1 MSTPSKGRA
10 RPSTKGMIREKK
22 RAARASVVAGAIL
35 TAVKLAAG
43 IATGSLGLLAEA
55 AHSALDLGAAAL
67 TWGAVRASWRPPD
80 AEHHYGHGKIENL
93 TALAE
98 TILLV
103 LTSAWILLEA
113 GKRLLGGGPE
123 VDPSIWAF
131 VVMGLSIVIDYYR
144 ARDLKRVADESGSQ
158 ALEADALHFS
168 TDIASS
174 SVVILGLIGV
184 VAARRSGHGW
194 LALADPIAAC
204 VVAVIVLFLS
214 YKLGRRAVDVLMD
227 RAPEGLHLRI
237 ERALEE
243 LEGLQG
249 PSRVRVRQA
258 GDRTFADVEL
268 RVRPGL
274 PIAEGDRIASRARRR
289 VKEITGERSS
299 VLVQLRADRAAAA
312 TLRERLTTAVA
323 MEGQVA
329 HNITLRRSEE
339 GAHGDLHLELSG
351 RLSLEEAHA
360 VADRVEAR
368 IREQVPE
375 LDRVDIHLELH
386 EETPDRA
393 SPIEAQVRAAI
404 EARVL
409 RVASG
414 IVGDG
419 AVHDVLL
426 TQTPGGIYLSCH
438 CFLPGATR
446 LEEAHALTDRLEAG
460 LRRAVPELVRV
471 SVHAEPADP
480 DR

>member
-1 MSTPSKGRA
+1 
-10 RPSTKGMIREKK
+10 
-22 RAARASVVAGAIL
+22 
-35 TAVKLAAG
+35 
-43 IATGSLGLLAEA
+43 
-55 AHSALDLGAAAL
+55 
-67 TWGAVRASWRPPD
+67 
-80 AEHHYGHGKIENL
+80 
-93 TALAE
+93 
-98 TILLV
+98 
-103 LTSAWILLEA
+103 
-113 GKRLLGGGPE
+113 
-123 VDPSIWAF
+123 
-131 VVMGLSIVIDYYR
+131 
-144 ARDLKRVADESGSQ
+144 
-158 ALEADALHFS
+158 
-168 TDIASS
+168 
-174 SVVILGLIGV
+174 
-184 VAARRSGHGW
+184 
-194 LALADPIAAC
+194 
-204 VVAVIVLFLS
+204 
-214 YKLGRRAVDVLMD
+214 
-227 RAPEGLHLRI
+227 
-237 ERALEE
+237 
-243 LEGLQG
+243 
-249 PSRVRVRQA
+249 
-258 GDRTFADVEL
+258 
-268 RVRPGL
+268 
-274 PIAEGDRIASRARRR
+274 
-289 VKEITGERSS
+289 
-299 VLVQLRADRAAAA
+299 
-312 TLRERLTTAVA
+312 

-393 SPIEAQVRAAI
+393 SPIEPQVRAAI

-438 CFLPGATR
+438 CFLPGKTR
-446 LEEAHALTDRLEAG
+446 LEEAHALTERLEAG